1 MSKESTP
8 ETEQAPKDKWE
19 APSTHETD
27 PPPASK
33 DKQDKPGASAVEVLM
48 TSNTAVELPSGATY
62 SGEAGTTFSMLPKDA
77 EFIVANGYG
86 IASD

>member
-1 MSKESTP
+1 MSKESAPDNKRDTP
-8 ETEQAPKDKWE
+8 D
-19 APSTHETD
+19 THETD
-27 PPPASK
+27 PEPAPK
-33 DKQDKPGASAVEVLM
+33 DKREKPGASSVEVLM
-48 TSNTAVELPSGATY
+48 TSNTALELPSGATY